1 MFGMQKFIIRD
12 KCWRICSNKNNA
24 NRKSVETGISTYQLL
39 ITNYQLVITNYH
51 YSVCSFLPTQVFFDV
66 AAMVLY
72 FRTKQ
77 IVSNR
82 RRFTG
87 KDKAITTS
95 GLITLP
101 ERKLPHYSRC

>member
-1 MFGMQKFIIRD
+1 MRTGKV
-12 KCWRICSNKNNA
+12 WRQELVLNNY
-24 NRKSVETGISTYQLL
+24 KLP

-51 YSVCSFLPTQVFFDV
+51 SVCSFLPTQVFYDV
-66 AAMVLY
+66 GVMVLY

-77 IVSNR
+77 IVSIR
-82 RRFTG
+82 HKFTG

-101 ERKLPHYSRC
+101 ERKSPHYSRC